1 MIQVENN
8 AHRTSYY
15 QYFLPTIE
23 IKDYNF
29 LMDGQNVFDQ
39 PIKNNQRKYDKI
51 WKIAIDLEDDYTTV
65 ELDFL
70 SIKNYYEIKA
80 IDKALD
86 AAPKAI
92 QQINFIR
99 NLERD
104 KNTTIFFIMEE
115 VKETIID
122 SSNGTESIVIWFCLN
137 MKSLNITL

>member
-122 SSNGTESIVIWFCLN
+122 FSNGTESIVIWFCLN

>member
-92 QQINFIR
+92 QQTNFIR

-104 KNTTIFFIMEE
+104 KITTIFLIMEE

-122 SSNGTESIVIWFCLN
+122 FSNRTESIVIWFCLN

>member
-122 SSNGTESIVIWFCLN
+122 FSNGTESIVIWLCLN